1 MVVHWIR
8 EYGKGFWKHSLANIL
23 GALIC
28 YAIVLILFLFRLG
41 DIWPFFPIIAIL
53 MWMFLKIKK
62 HYNGVAQQLRIDG
75 AVEEHHYQG
84 NIVLILVGNVTKL
97 ISELFSF
104 MHVLLVTRFIA
115 MACIY

>member
-1 MVVHWIR
+1 MPLPFVYFRGNTERLIPLYTIGVFIPFALSQTGMVIHWIR

-53 MWMFLKIKK
+53 MWMFLKIK
-62 HYNGVAQQLRIDG
+62 NTI
-75 AVEEHHYQG
+75 
-84 NIVLILVGNVTKL
+84 
-97 ISELFSF
+97 
-104 MHVLLVTRFIA
+104 MVLLNSCVLMER
-115 MACIY
+115 